1 MYAIA
6 WGCSVSSET
15 AVSQLTQERS
25 VVPGTAGKF
34 YLAEKLYFCDDGYI
48 ICYVSEDQKTV
59 QIRFGTE
66 KNGLTKS
73 EVKGLI
79 GALKRIREA
88 MVR

>member
-1 MYAIA
+1 
-6 WGCSVSSET
+6 
-15 AVSQLTQERS
+15 VSQLTQERP

-34 YLAEKLYFCDDGYI
+34 HLAEKLYFCDDKYI
-48 ICYVSEDQKTV
+48 FCYVSEDQKTV
-59 QIRFGTE
+59 QIRLGAD

-79 GALKRIREA
+79 GALKRIREV